1 MHNLS
6 AHPVSPV
13 PTGVHLFTSIKTHAQ
28 LMCRLGQ
35 CFMKP
40 AQSLSTSSSSTPLL
54 KGHTSTFKQ
63 PLNNRSAIANT
74 APGAT
79 AAARQ
84 PAKPSWQHNP
94 DAEGAVILNK
104 TQWDQAKGSG
114 GVTPVVV
121 DPHIGRK
128 LRPHQQQ
135 GVQFLYECVMGLREA
150 NRQAL

>member
-1 MHNLS
+1 MS
-6 AHPVSPV
+6 
-13 PTGVHLFTSIKTHAQ
+13 
-28 LMCRLGQ
+28 
-35 CFMKP
+35 
-40 AQSLSTSSSSTPLL
+40 LL

-63 PLNNRSAIANT
+63 PLNNRSAIANS

-79 AAARQ
+79 TAARQ

-104 TQWDQAKGSG
+104 TQWDQAKGTNR
-114 GVTPVVV
+114 VTPVVV

-128 LRPHQQQ
+128 LRPHQQH
-135 GVQFLYECVMGLREA
+135 GVHFLYECVMGLREA

>member
-1 MHNLS
+1 MS
-6 AHPVSPV
+6 
-13 PTGVHLFTSIKTHAQ
+13 
-28 LMCRLGQ
+28 
-35 CFMKP
+35 
-40 AQSLSTSSSSTPLL
+40 LL
-54 KGHTSTFKQ
+54 KRHTSTFKQ
-63 PLNNRSAIANT
+63 PLNNRSAVTNT
-74 APGAT
+74 APGAA

-84 PAKPSWQHNP
+84 LAKPSWQHNP

-104 TQWDQAKGSG
+104 TQWDQAKGIG

>member
-1 MHNLS
+1 
-6 AHPVSPV
+6 
-13 PTGVHLFTSIKTHAQ
+13 
-28 LMCRLGQ
+28 
-35 CFMKP
+35 MKP
-40 AQSLSTSSSSTPLL
+40 AQSLSTSSSSMPLL

-63 PLNNRSAIANT
+63 PLSNRSAAANT
-74 APGAT
+74 APAAT

-84 PAKPSWQHNP
+84 PAKPSWRHNP

-114 GVTPVVV
+114 RVTPVVV
-121 DPHIGRK
+121 DPQIGCK

-135 GVQFLYECVMGLREA
+135 GVRFLYECVMGLREA